1 MRFSVRSLV
10 LAGIATLALVVVGI
24 LVLGGGDDDSEVAG
38 PAPFRTTPLVQL
50 DSDRVTV
57 ARAPLCEGIDERQVS
72 AALGGAP
79 ESTRS
84 WTNGDP
90 VPVGEGVEDVGHEFG
105 CEYVGAD
112 GTLARA
118 WVFAPPVTRG
128 QAHAL
133 ARKAA
138 RTPDCAAGDGPAFGH
153 PTLALTCPVAD
164 GGMRASST
172 TVSGGS
178 PAIPSSSA
186 GPSPTAAVTSIPIVS
201 SNRTR
206 LLRKM
211 VLSSASATLT
221 GFSLQSLFR
230 YGDHC

>member
-164 GGMRASST
+164 GGMRASYRGLFGDAWVVCEVT
-172 TVSGGS
+172 R
-178 PAIPSSSA
+178 PAGADWDVTDRA
-186 GPSPTAAVTSIPIVS
+186 GRWCAGVAQS
-201 SNRTR
+201 R
-206 LLRKM
+206 
-211 VLSSASATLT
+211 ASEAN
-221 GFSLQSLFR
+221 G
-230 YGDHC
+230 